1 LQYYKVSY
9 QHSWYKDL
17 GKDFTL
23 MLNGE
28 AGYADSYG
36 GKNYPFFKNFYAGG
50 VNSVRGFLNSSLG
63 PRQINPS
70 TGSDFAVGG
79 TKRFVGNVELF
90 MPVPFVSQSNQFRL
104 SAFVDGGGVYG
115 KDDSINSEYLRFST
129 GVGVTWVSPFGP
141 LKLVLA
147 KPLNDKSGD
156 DTQLLQFQFGQQF

>member
-1 LQYYKVSY
+1 MSY
-9 QHSWYKDL
+9 QHSWFKDM

-28 AGYADSYG
+28 AGYAKSYG

-63 PRQINPS
+63 PRDVNPIS
-70 TGSDFAVGG
+70 GSDFAVGG
-79 TKRFVGNVELF
+79 TKRLVGNIELF

-104 SAFVDGGGVYG
+104 SAFVDGGGVFG
-115 KDDSINSEYLRFST
+115 ENDSINSDYLRFST

-147 KPLNDKSGD
+147 KPLKEKEND
-156 DTQLLQFQFGQQF
+156 DTQTLQFQFGQQF